1 MPLSKEEKES
11 KLNELRAEYDI
22 LLPDESPFNPENT
35 IAIFERKLERLK
47 SQAMEHRPENE
58 KEYDTLRESI
68 RETEWR
74 IAELRKPNWRN
85 RSRSFAENTKM
96 DVTQIVCDGLNRNV
110 KDQDKRYK
118 RYRESYGLS
127 YVELAEVI
135 GVHRKNITRLE
146 TPKSSPEGN
155 ATSTVDPFYLEALSL
170 IYYENPYT
178 LLGLKPALISPLSY
192 ERTTHADYIMNTLT
206 AYPNDQMEK
215 YLQVFGKIAMLAKGQ
230 FDTLCKDLNRLPVFM
245 RLKDHKPDI
254 RYEQRFLQKPCPSD
268 FPLDKRDT
276 PEYKRAELIQT
287 VFFELKTLQIKSPR
301 KLRMLAFGAAAGE
314 KILDILYAIL
324 ILGEFPERKD
334 WVLPSATAE
343 EYDLISPHNTA
354 PRRRANAEANQA
366 DTEQAIQEE

>member
-22 LLPDESPFNPENT
+22 LLPDESPFNPEST

-47 SQAMEHRPENE
+47 SQAMGHRPENE

-96 DVTQIVCDGLNRNV
+96 DVAQIVCDGLNRNV

-178 LLGLKPALISPLSY
+178 LLGLKPALISPLCY
-192 ERTTHADYIMNTLT
+192 EATTHADYIMNALM
-206 AYPNDQMEK
+206 AYPDDQMDK
-215 YLQVFGKIAMLAKGQ
+215 YLQTFAKIAMLVKGQ
-230 FDTLCKDLNRLPVFM
+230 SDALWKVLDCVPAFTHLEE
-245 RLKDHKPDI
+245 HKADI
-254 RYEQRFLQKPCPSD
+254 RHEQPFLQNSRPSR

-276 PEYKRAELIQT
+276 PEYKRAVLIQT
-287 VFFELKTLQIKSPR
+287 VFYELKALKIKRPKELR
-301 KLRMLAFGAAAGE
+301 KLASAVVAGE
-314 KILDILYAIL
+314 KILDILYSIL
-324 ILGEFPERKD
+324 ILGGFPERKD
-334 WVLPSATAE
+334 WVQLSATAE
-343 EYDLISPHNTA
+343 EYDFILPHNIA
-354 PRRRANAEANQA
+354 PRRRAKEAASQA
-366 DTEQAIQEE
+366 DAEQAIPEK